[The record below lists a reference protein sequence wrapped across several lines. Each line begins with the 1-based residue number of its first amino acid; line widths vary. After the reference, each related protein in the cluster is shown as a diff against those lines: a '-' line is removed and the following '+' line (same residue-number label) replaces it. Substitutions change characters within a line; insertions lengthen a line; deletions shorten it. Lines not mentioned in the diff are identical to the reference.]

1 VSRRTPVG
9 GLEILRR
16 RSAELVR
23 GNLSADEQ
31 ARFCIRGARNQCLV
45 ALDDRLMIVKRGA
58 RAGATFGGVVTT
70 IYYGDVDAMLIRTS
84 LRMAW
89 LEFSSGTLEASHGRG
104 SLGPESRRD
113 RFTQPNCLPLRRRH
127 LDECRAALEEIRT
140 LVAASKTRGSES
152 ADRVSGAALAEI
164 ERLAQLRLN
173 GGLSDKKFAAA
184 ALNVLRSARR
194 GARAA

>member
-1 VSRRTPVG
+1 MSGRPAVG
-9 GLEILRR
+9 GLEILHPRTAR
-16 RSAELVR
+16 LVR
-23 GNLSADEQ
+23 GNLSAEEQ
-31 ARFCIRGARNQCLV
+31 PRFCLRGARNQCLV

-70 IYYGDVDAMLIRTS
+70 IYYPDVEAMLIRTS

-89 LEFSSGTLEASHGRG
+89 LEFSSATFERSHG
-104 SLGPESRRD
+104 LGPESRRD
-113 RFTQPNCLPLRRRH
+113 RFTQPNCLPLRRRR
-127 LDECRAALEEIRT
+127 LDDCRAALEDIRA
-140 LVAASKTRGSES
+140 LVAAAKNRGSGS

-164 ERLAQLRLN
+164 ERLAQLRLH

-194 GARAA
+194 AA

>member
-1 VSRRTPVG
+1 MRRRTAVG
-9 GLEILRR
+9 GLEILRPR
-16 RSAELVR
+16 TAKLVRENVSAE
-23 GNLSADEQ
+23 EE
-31 ARFCIRGARNQCLV
+31 ARFCLRGPRNQCLV

-70 IYYGDVDAMLIRTS
+70 IYYVDVEAMLIRTS

-89 LEFSSGTLEASHGRG
+89 LEFSSATFDRSPARASIG
-104 SLGPESRRD
+104 SESRRD
-113 RFTQPNCLPLRRRH
+113 RFTQPNCLPLRRRD
-127 LDECRAALEEIRT
+127 LDGCRAALEDIRA
-140 LVAASKTRGSES
+140 LVAASKNRGSES

-173 GGLSDKKFAAA
+173 GGLSDKKFASA

-194 GARAA
+194 AA